1 MIYLMLASS
10 QLKVDENENLLESV
24 LFLFIPQFNFYRI
37 LSEIIINLTKM
48 KIFIFLLFYFF
59 INL

>member
-37 LSEIIINLTKM
+37 LSEIIINPTH
-48 KIFIFLLFYFF
+48 
-59 INL
+59 